1 MKAKDLK
8 LGSICYRPDS
18 ENIKSL
24 KVKSLVLDSDGL
36 IQIKFYGESYYGD
49 GHKVKPDAEAIILEK
64 DWMLHIYFSLDAAQ
78 TRQRRIRDQRIA
90 DAKEALEK
98 AAQHYADTYA
108 KYHDAPASEP
118 CEV

>member
-8 LGSICYRPDS
+8 LGSICYRPDTDT
-18 ENIKSL
+18 IKSL
-24 KVKSLVLDSDGL
+24 KVKSLLLDSDGN
-36 IQIKFYGESYYGD
+36 IDIKFYGESYYGD

-64 DWMLHIYFSLDAAQ
+64 DWMLHIYFSLDAAK
-78 TRQRRIRDQRIA
+78 TRQRRIRDQKIA
-90 DAKEALEK
+90 DAKAALEK

-118 CEV
+118 SAV